1 MANTVYFDPAVGGT
15 GLTVTD
21 DGNPTTGLDND
32 GHRARFVPALSQVV
46 AVASHVVNTA
56 QDVNDDATTASTAA
70 ITATA
75 QAGIATNKAGE
86 AATSATNA
94 ANSATA
100 ASTSA
105 TNSANS
111 ATSAGNSATSA
122 AASASTA
129 TTKASEASVSATSAS
144 NSATSANNSAIVAGV
159 SATNAANSATAASNS
174 ATTAT
179 TQAGIATTKA
189 GEASASALAASNS
202 ATAASNSADQAEYW
216 AGQAGAAAT
225 GGVKVSGTD
234 TTVRPLSDK
243 IQFVG
248 GTSTITNQG
257 GDEVLLISVVGGGGG
272 CALLGDV
279 SAYVNQTKTYTVT
292 DYNSFSTYSVSASA
306 GTVSIAGDQITFS
319 APATSQSVVL
329 TVTKD
334 GLDFD
339 FAINVLPVGV
349 QTPTNVSPSNGA
361 TDQNGSVTLTASA
374 FDWLGVADTHA
385 SSDWQVSTDSGFT
398 SLVANVV
405 GDTVN
410 KTSYTVTGLST
421 SQTYYW
427 RVRYTGTNNVTSNWS
442 TPTTFA
448 TKANFGGLAGAQGGQ
463 GFGVGEYPHSLPS
476 WITAMS
482 GTSDP
487 ASANYGNYQGADGS
501 VMVFV
506 PKFFYRIGHTSSPRY
521 ATYGLNA
528 VDIVGVET
536 FANEAAANAAG
547 YALHRAFIDGG
558 SEKSGFFID
567 KYLASKNGT
576 TSCKSVKNGNPI
588 SLTTN
593 TGYNPSN
600 GMTGCTGILTDAV
613 VLARSRGAGTFNV
626 ASVFMYSAL
635 ALLSLAHAQAS
646 TSTTHCAWYDVTN
659 NFPKGCNTSLKDVN
673 DASVTFTSAGNSG
686 DANKPLTGSGNPF
699 AKTTHNGQSCGVADL
714 NGAMHQVMLGIT
726 NAGTSA
732 TDTAQVANGN
742 AYVLKRSVSLSSLT
756 GGWNGANDA
765 WGDAA
770 NLASKYDLVSGL
782 FPWSSAT
789 GWTCFGNGANQVF
802 SGAAS
807 GVSYSRT
814 ACGVL
819 DTVNGASESGTNQ
832 FGADSCYQYNRAN
845 LFPIGAG
852 NWGNAASA
860 GVFFRNLGYSRTNDY
875 LSAGFRV
882 SAYGL

>member
-1 MANTVYFDPAVGGT
+1 MASVTFTPDVGGS

-21 DGNPTTGLDND
+21 DANPATGLANN
-32 GHRARFVPALSQVV
+32 GHRARFVPALAQVV
-46 AVASHVVNTA
+46 AVAQHVVDTA
-56 QDVNDDATTASTAA
+56 EDVNVDKLAAQQAVIDAQGHASL
-70 ITATA
+70 
-75 QAGIATNKAGE
+75 
-86 AATSATNA
+86 
-94 ANSATA
+94 
-100 ASTSA
+100 ASD
-105 TNSANS
+105 
-111 ATSAGNSATSA
+111 
-122 AASASTA
+122 
-129 TTKASEASVSATSAS
+129 K
-144 NSATSANNSAIVAGV
+144 
-159 SATNAANSATAASNS
+159 
-174 ATTAT
+174 
-179 TQAGIATTKA
+179 AGIATTKA
-189 GEASASALAASNS
+189 GEAVASANNASNS
-202 ATAASNSADQAEYW
+202 AAAASDSADEAEYW
-216 AGQAGAAAT
+216 AGQAGATVT

-234 TTVRPLSDK
+234 TTAKPLSDK

-257 GDEVLLISVVGGGGG
+257 GDEVLLISVAGGG

-279 SAYVNQTKTYTVT
+279 SAYVNQTKTYTIT

-306 GTVSIAGDQITFS
+306 GTASIAGDQITFN
-319 APATSQSVVL
+319 APSTSQSVTL
-329 TVTKD
+329 IVTKD

-339 FAINVLPVGV
+339 FSINVLPSGV

-374 FDWLGVADTHA
+374 FSWLGVADTHA
-385 SSDWQVSTDSGFT
+385 SSDWQVATDSGFT
-398 SLVANVV
+398 SLVANVI

-410 KTSYTVTGLST
+410 KTIYTVTGLSA

-427 RVRYTGTNNVTSNWS
+427 RVRYTGTNNGTSDWS

-448 TKANFGGLAGAQGGQ
+448 TKANFSGLVGAQGGQ
-463 GFGVGEYPHSLPS
+463 GFGVGEYPSTLPS
-476 WITAMS
+476 GFSNMTGNA
-482 GTSDP
+482 DP
-487 ASANYGNYQGADGS
+487 ANENYGNYQYSDGS

-506 PKFFYRIGHTSSPRY
+506 PKFYYRIGHTSSPRY

-528 VDIVGVET
+528 VDIVGIET

-558 SEKSGFFID
+558 TEKSGFFID

-588 SLTTN
+588 SLTTS

-600 GMTGCTGILTDAV
+600 GMTGCTGILADAV

-659 NFPKGCNTSLKDVN
+659 NFPKGCNTSLKDTN
-673 DASVTFTSAGNSG
+673 DASVTFTSAGNSS

-714 NGAMHQVMLGIT
+714 NGAMWQVMLGLT
-726 NAGTSA
+726 SPGSSA

-770 NLASKYDLVSGL
+770 NLASEYDLVSGL
-782 FPWSSAT
+782 FPWGSAT
-789 GWTCFGNGANQVF
+789 GWTYFGDGANQVF

-814 ACGVL
+814 ACGVQ
-819 DTVNGASESGTNQ
+819 DTVDGASASGTNQ
-832 FGADSCYQYNRAN
+832 FGADGCYQYNCAN
-845 LFPIGAG
+845 LFPMAAG
-852 NWGNAASA
+852 NWSYATSA
-860 GVFFRNLGYSRTNDY
+860 GVFHRNWNYYRTSGSF
-875 LSAGFRV
+875 LAGFRV

>member
-1 MANTVYFDPAVGGT
+1 MPTTNLGRIGYVNKGNWAVGT
-15 GLTVTD
+15 YKR
-21 DGNPTTGLDND
+21 LDVVRHA
-32 GHRARFVPALSQVV
+32 GAMWSCRA
-46 AVASHVVNTA
+46 
-56 QDVNDDATTASTAA
+56 ATTTTQEPSP
-70 ITATA
+70 TATDWMLL
-75 QAGIATNKAGE
+75 
-86 AATSATNA
+86 
-94 ANSATA
+94 
-100 ASTSA
+100 
-105 TNSANS
+105 
-111 ATSAGNSATSA
+111 
-122 AASASTA
+122 
-129 TTKASEASVSATSAS
+129 VRD
-144 NSATSANNSAIVAGV
+144 GV
-159 SATNAANSATAASNS
+159 
-174 ATTAT
+174 
-179 TQAGIATTKA
+179 
-189 GEASASALAASNS
+189 E
-202 ATAASNSADQAEYW
+202 
-216 AGQAGAAAT
+216 
-225 GGVKVSGTD
+225 GT
-234 TTVRPLSDK
+234 
-243 IQFVG
+243 
-248 GTSTITNQG
+248 
-257 GDEVLLISVVGGGGG
+257 

-279 SAYVNQTKTYTVT
+279 SAYVNQTKTYTIT

-306 GTVSIAGDQITFS
+306 GTASITGDQITFN
-319 APATSQSVVL
+319 APSSSQSVTL

-339 FAINVLPVGV
+339 FAINVLPSGV

-374 FDWLGVADTHA
+374 FGWIGVADTHA
-385 SSDWQVSTDSGFT
+385 SSNWQVATDSGFT
-398 SLVANVV
+398 SLVANVI

-427 RVRYTGTNNVTSNWS
+427 RVRYTGTNNGTSGWS
-442 TPTTFA
+442 TPTTFV
-448 TKANFGGLAGAQGGQ
+448 TKSYFSGAIGTQGGQ
-463 GFGVGEYPHSLPS
+463 GFGVGVYPSTLPS
-476 WITAMS
+476 GFSNMT
-482 GTSDP
+482 GNTDP
-487 ASANYGNYQGADGS
+487 ANENYGNYQYSDGS

-528 VDIVGVET
+528 VDIVGIET

-558 SEKSGFFID
+558 TEKTGFFID

-600 GMTGCTGILTDAV
+600 GMTGCTGILADAV

-626 ASVFMYSAL
+626 ASMFMYSAL

-646 TSTTHCAWYDVTN
+646 TSTTHCAWYNATH
-659 NFPKGCNTSLKDVN
+659 NFPKGCNTALKDTN

-714 NGAMHQVMLGIT
+714 NGAMWQVMLGLT
-726 NAGTSA
+726 SPGSSA
-732 TDTAQVANGN
+732 TDTTQVADGN

-765 WGDAA
+765 WGDAS

-782 FPWSSAT
+782 FPWGSAT
-789 GWTCFGNGANQVF
+789 GVVYFGNGSNQVF

-807 GVSYSRT
+807 GVSYNRT
-814 ACGVL
+814 ACGIQ
-819 DTVNGASESGTNQ
+819 DTTNGASATGTNQ
-832 FGADSCYQYNRAN
+832 FGTDYCYQYNITN
-845 LFPIGAG
+845 LFPLGAG
-852 NWGNAASA
+852 IWFDATSA
-860 GVFFRNLGYSRTNDY
+860 GVFCRHWNYFRTYVNSY
-875 LSAGFRV
+875 AGFRV

>member
-32 GHRARFVPALSQVV
+32 GHRERLVPAFSNVVQV
-46 AVASHVVNTA
+46 AKFVVDTA
-56 QDVNDDATTASTAA
+56 QDVNDNKLAAQQAVTDAQAQVALAGNQVTLAA
-70 ITATA
+70 I
-75 QAGIATNKAGE
+75 
-86 AATSATNA
+86 
-94 ANSATA
+94 
-100 ASTSA
+100 
-105 TNSANS
+105 
-111 ATSAGNSATSA
+111 
-122 AASASTA
+122 
-129 TTKASEASVSATSAS
+129 
-144 NSATSANNSAIVAGV
+144 
-159 SATNAANSATAASNS
+159 
-174 ATTAT
+174 
-179 TQAGIATTKA
+179 QAGIATTKA

-202 ATAASNSADQAEYW
+202 ATAASNSADEAEYW
-216 AGQAGAAAT
+216 AEQAGSAVSGA
-225 GGVKVSGTD
+225 VKVSAND
-234 TTVRPLSDK
+234 TTAGTLDVK
-243 IQFVG
+243 FVAGNNVTLTVLNDG
-248 GTSTITNQG
+248 GNEQLEIKST
-257 GDEVLLISVVGGGGG
+257 GGGV
-272 CALLGDV
+272 ALSGDIDV
-279 SAYVNQTKTYTVT
+279 YVTQVKTYTIS
-292 DYNSFSTYSVSASA
+292 DYNAFSVYGVSVTA
-306 GTVSIAGDQITFS
+306 GTASIAEDEITFNAPSS
-319 APATSQSVVL
+319 AQSITL

-334 GLDFD
+334 GTDFD
-339 FAINVLPVGV
+339 FSINVLPSGV
-349 QTPTNVSPSNGA
+349 QTPTNVLPSNGA
-361 TDQNGSVTLTASA
+361 TGQIGSVTLTASA
-374 FDWLGVADTHA
+374 FSWLGVADTHA

-427 RVRYTGTNNVTSNWS
+427 RVRYTGVNNGTSNWS
-442 TPTTFA
+442 TPTTFV
-448 TKANFGGLAGAQGGQ
+448 TKENFGGLIGAQGGQ
-463 GFGVGEYPHSLPS
+463 GFGVGEYPHTLPS

-588 SLTTN
+588 SLTAN

-600 GMTGCTGILTDAV
+600 GMTGCTGILADAV

-646 TSTTHCAWYDVTN
+646 TSATHCAWYDATY
-659 NFPKGCNTSLKDVN
+659 NFPKGCNTALKDAN

-699 AKTTHNGQSCGVADL
+699 AKTTHNGQSCGVADV
-714 NGAMHQVMLGIT
+714 NGAVWQVMLGIT

-732 TDTAQVANGN
+732 TDTAQVTNGN

-765 WGDAA
+765 WGNAA

-782 FPWSSAT
+782 FPWGSAT
-789 GWTCFGNGANQVF
+789 GGTYFGNGANQVF

-814 ACGVL
+814 ACGVQ
-819 DTVNGASESGTNQ
+819 DTVNGASASGTNQ
-832 FGADSCYQYNRAN
+832 FGADGCSQYNRAN

-852 NWGNAASA
+852 GWDYAASA
-860 GVFFRNLGYSRTNDY
+860 GVFYRSWDGSRTNDY
-875 LSAGFRV
+875 NGAGFRV

>member
-1 MANTVYFDPAVGGT
+1 MANTAYFDPAVGGS

-32 GHRARFVPALSQVV
+32 GHRERFVPALAQVV
-46 AVASHVVNTA
+46 AVAQHVVDTA
-56 QDVNDDATTASTAA
+56 VDVNADA
-70 ITATA
+70 ATA
-75 QAGIATNKAGE
+75 QQAVIDAQGH
-86 AATSATNA
+86 
-94 ANSATA
+94 
-100 ASTSA
+100 ASF
-105 TNSANS
+105 
-111 ATSAGNSATSA
+111 
-122 AASASTA
+122 ASD
-129 TTKASEASVSATSAS
+129 K
-144 NSATSANNSAIVAGV
+144 
-159 SATNAANSATAASNS
+159 
-174 ATTAT
+174 
-179 TQAGIATTKA
+179 AGIATTKA
-189 GEASASALAASNS
+189 GEAAASALAASNS
-202 ATAASNSADQAEYW
+202 ATAASNSADEAEYW
-216 AGQAGAAAT
+216 AGQAGATVT

-234 TTVRPLSDK
+234 TTAKPLSDK

-248 GTSTITNQG
+248 GTSTILNQG
-257 GDEVLLISVVGGGGG
+257 GDEVLLISVAGGG

-279 SAYVNQTKTYTVT
+279 SAYVNQAKTYTIT

-306 GTVSIAGDQITFS
+306 GTASITGDQITFN
-319 APATSQSVVL
+319 APSSSQSVTL

-339 FAINVLPVGV
+339 FAIIVLPSGI

-374 FDWLGVADTHA
+374 FGWIGVADTHA
-385 SSDWQVSTDSGFT
+385 SSDWQVATDSGFT
-398 SLVANVV
+398 SLVANVI

-427 RVRYTGTNNVTSNWS
+427 RVRYTGTNNGASGWS
-442 TPTTFA
+442 TPTTFV
-448 TKANFGGLAGAQGGQ
+448 TKANFGGLVGTQGGQ
-463 GFGVGEYPHSLPS
+463 GFGVGVYPSTLPS
-476 WITAMS
+476 GFSNMT
-482 GTSDP
+482 GNTDP
-487 ASANYGNYQGADGS
+487 ANENYGNYQYSDGS

-506 PKFFYRIGHTSSPRY
+506 PKFFYRIGHASSPRY

-558 SEKSGFFID
+558 AEKSGFFID

-576 TSCKSVKNGNPI
+576 TSCKSVANGNPI
-588 SLTTN
+588 SLTANTN
-593 TGYNPSN
+593 YNPSN
-600 GMTGCTGILTDAV
+600 GMTGCTGILADAV

-646 TSTTHCAWYDVTN
+646 TSTTHCAWYNATH
-659 NFPKGCNTSLKDVN
+659 NFPKGCNTALKDTN

-686 DANKPLTGSGNPF
+686 DANNPLTGSGNPF
-699 AKTTHNGQSCGVADL
+699 AKTTHNGQSCGVTDL
-714 NGAMHQVMLGIT
+714 NGAIYQVMLGIT
-726 NAGTSA
+726 NAGSSA
-732 TDTAQVANGN
+732 TDTAQIANGN

-765 WGDAA
+765 WGDAT
-770 NLASKYDLVSGL
+770 NLATKYDLASGI
-782 FPWSSAT
+782 FPWGSAT
-789 GWTCFGNGANQVF
+789 GAVYFGNGSNQVF

-807 GVSYSRT
+807 GVSYNRT
-814 ACGVL
+814 ACCIQ
-819 DTVNGASESGTNQ
+819 DTTNGTSASGTNQ
-832 FGADSCYQYNRAN
+832 FGTDYCYQYNIAN
-845 LFPIGAG
+845 LLPLGAG
-852 NWGNAASA
+852 NWSNATNA
-860 GVFFRNLGYSRTNDY
+860 GVFFRNLFYYRTYDLY
-875 LSAGFRV
+875 YVGFRV

>member
-1 MANTVYFDPAVGGT
+1 MTNTAYFDPAVGGT

-32 GHRARFVPALSQVV
+32 GHRERLVPAFSNVVQV
-46 AVASHVVNTA
+46 AKFVVDTA
-56 QDVNDDATTASTAA
+56 QDVNDDATTVSTAA
-70 ITATA
+70 ITAA
-75 QAGIATNKAGE
+75 
-86 AATSATNA
+86 
-94 ANSATA
+94 
-100 ASTSA
+100 
-105 TNSANS
+105 
-111 ATSAGNSATSA
+111 
-122 AASASTA
+122 
-129 TTKASEASVSATSAS
+129 
-144 NSATSANNSAIVAGV
+144 
-159 SATNAANSATAASNS
+159 
-174 ATTAT
+174 

-202 ATAASNSADQAEYW
+202 ATAASNSADEAEYW
-216 AGQAGAAAT
+216 AGQAGSSVSGA
-225 GGVKVSGTD
+225 VKVSAND
-234 TTVRPLSDK
+234 TTAGTLDVK
-243 IQFVG
+243 FVAGNNVTLTVLNDG
-248 GTSTITNQG
+248 GNEQLEIKST
-257 GDEVLLISVVGGGGG
+257 GGGV
-272 CALLGDV
+272 ALSGDTDV
-279 SAYVNQTKTYTVT
+279 YVTQVKTYTIS
-292 DYNSFSTYSVSASA
+292 DYNAFSVYGVSVTA
-306 GTVSIAGDQITFS
+306 GTASIAEDEITFNAPSS
-319 APATSQSVVL
+319 AQSITL

-334 GLDFD
+334 DTDFD
-339 FAINVLPVGV
+339 FTIDVQPAGV
-349 QTPTNVSPSNGA
+349 QAPSNLSPSNGA
-361 TDQNGSVTLTASA
+361 TGQNGSVTLTASA
-374 FDWLGVADTHA
+374 FSWLGVADTHA

-427 RVRYTGTNNVTSNWS
+427 RVRYTGVNNGTSNWS
-442 TPTTFA
+442 TPTTFV
-448 TKANFGGLAGAQGGQ
+448 TKENFGGLIGTQGGQ
-463 GFGVGEYPHSLPS
+463 GFGVGVYPSALPS
-476 WITAMS
+476 GFSNMT
-482 GTSDP
+482 GNTDP
-487 ASANYGNYQGADGS
+487 ASANYGNYQYSDGS

-588 SLTTN
+588 SLTTG

-600 GMTGCTGILTDAV
+600 GMTGCTGILADAV

-646 TSTTHCAWYDVTN
+646 TSTTHCAWYDATN
-659 NFPKGCNTSLKDVN
+659 NFPKGCNTSLKDTN
-673 DASVTFTSAGNSG
+673 DASVTFTSAGVSG
-686 DANKPLTGSGNPF
+686 DSKPLTGSGNPF
-699 AKTTHNGQSCGVADL
+699 AKTTHNGQACGVADV
-714 NGAMHQVMLGIT
+714 NGAMWQVMLGLT
-726 NAGTSA
+726 SPGSSA
-732 TDTAQVANGN
+732 TDAAQVANGN

-765 WGDAA
+765 WGDAT
-770 NLASKYDLVSGL
+770 NLANKYDLVSGL
-782 FPWSSAT
+782 FPWGSAT
-789 GWTCFGNGANQVF
+789 GWVYFGSGSNQVF

-814 ACGVL
+814 ACGVQ
-819 DTVNGASESGTNQ
+819 DTVNGESASGTNQ
-832 FGADSCYQYNRAN
+832 FGADGCYQYNHAN
-845 LFPIGAG
+845 LFPMAAG
-852 NWGNAASA
+852 HWGYAAGA
-860 GVFFRNLGYSRTNDY
+860 GVFCRYWGSCRSSDNSG
-875 LSAGFRV
+875 AGFRV

>member
-21 DGNPTTGLDND
+21 DGNPITGLDND
-32 GHRARFVPALSQVV
+32 GHRERLVPAFSNVV
-46 AVASHVVNTA
+46 LVAQHVVDTA
-56 QDVNDDATTASTAA
+56 EDVNTDAATAS
-70 ITATA
+70 
-75 QAGIATNKAGE
+75 
-86 AATSATNA
+86 SA
-94 ANSATA
+94 
-100 ASTSA
+100 
-105 TNSANS
+105 
-111 ATSAGNSATSA
+111 
-122 AASASTA
+122 
-129 TTKASEASVSATSAS
+129 V
-144 NSATSANNSAIVAGV
+144 I
-159 SATNAANSATAASNS
+159 
-174 ATTAT
+174 TAT

-189 GEASASALAASNS
+189 GEAAASALSASNS
-202 ATAASNSADQAEYW
+202 AIAASNSADEAEYW
-216 AGQAGAAAT
+216 AGQAGATVT

-234 TTVRPLSDK
+234 TTAKPLSDK

-248 GTSTITNQG
+248 GTSTILNQG
-257 GDEVLLISVVGGGGG
+257 GDEVLLISVAGGG

-279 SAYVNQTKTYTVT
+279 LAYVNQTKTYTIT

-306 GTVSIAGDQITFS
+306 GTGSIAGDQITFN
-319 APATSQSVVL
+319 APSSSQSVTL

-339 FAINVLPVGV
+339 FSINVLPFGV

-361 TDQNGSVTLTASA
+361 TGQNGSVTLTASA
-374 FDWLGVADTHA
+374 FGWLGVADTHA
-385 SSDWQVSTDSGFT
+385 SSDWQVATDSGFT
-398 SLVANVV
+398 SLVANVI

-427 RVRYTGTNNVTSNWS
+427 RVRYAGTNNGTSDWS
-442 TPTTFA
+442 TPTTFV
-448 TKANFGGLAGAQGGQ
+448 TKANFSGEIGTQGGQ
-463 GFGVGEYPHSLPS
+463 GFGVGVYPSTLPS
-476 WITAMS
+476 GFSNMT
-482 GTSDP
+482 GNTDP
-487 ASANYGNYQGADGS
+487 ANENYGNYQYSDGS

-528 VDIVGVET
+528 VDIVGIET

-558 SEKSGFFID
+558 VEKSGFFID

-588 SLTTN
+588 SLTAN
-593 TGYNPSN
+593 NNYNPSN
-600 GMTGCTGILTDAV
+600 GMTGCTGILADAV

-646 TSTTHCAWYDVTN
+646 TSTTHCAWYNATH
-659 NFPKGCNTSLKDVN
+659 NFPKGCNTALKDTN

-714 NGAMHQVMLGIT
+714 NGAMWQAMLGIT

-765 WGDAA
+765 WGDAS

-782 FPWSSAT
+782 FPWGSAT
-789 GWTCFGNGANQVF
+789 GVVYFGNESNQVF
-802 SGAAS
+802 SGATS

-814 ACGVL
+814 ACGIQ
-819 DTVNGASESGTNQ
+819 DTTNGTSASGTNQ
-832 FGADSCYQYNRAN
+832 FGTDYCSQYNIAN
-845 LFPIGAG
+845 LFPLGAG
-852 NWGNAASA
+852 YWSNAADA
-860 GVFFRNLGYSRTNDY
+860 GVFFRFWSNYRSNVN
-875 LSAGFRV
+875 SSSGFRV

>member
-1 MANTVYFDPAVGGT
+1 MASVTFPPEVGGN
-15 GLTVTD
+15 GSTVTD
-21 DGNPTTGLDND
+21 DANPTTGLANG
-32 GHRARFVPALSQVV
+32 GHRARFVPALAQVV
-46 AVASHVVNTA
+46 AVAQHVVDTA
-56 QDVNDDATTASTAA
+56 KDVAAVAPLLQPAIDAAAMATAA
-70 ITATA
+70 
-75 QAGIATNKAGE
+75 
-86 AATSATNA
+86 
-94 ANSATA
+94 ATA
-100 ASTSA
+100 ASD
-105 TNSANS
+105 
-111 ATSAGNSATSA
+111 
-122 AASASTA
+122 
-129 TTKASEASVSATSAS
+129 
-144 NSATSANNSAIVAGV
+144 
-159 SATNAANSATAASNS
+159 
-174 ATTAT
+174 
-179 TQAGIATTKA
+179 
-189 GEASASALAASNS
+189 
-202 ATAASNSADQAEYW
+202 SADEAEYW
-216 AGQAGAAAT
+216 AGQAGATVT

-234 TTVRPLSDK
+234 TIARPLSDK

-257 GDEVLLISVVGGGGG
+257 GDEVLLISVAGGG
-272 CALLGDV
+272 CALLGEV
-279 SAYVNQTKTYTVT
+279 LAYVSETKTYVIT
-292 DYNSFSTYSVSASA
+292 DYNSFSTYSVSASE

-339 FAINVLPVGV
+339 FAINVLPFGV

-361 TDQNGSVTLTASA
+361 TGQNGSVTLTASA
-374 FDWLGVADTHA
+374 FSWLGVADTHA

-427 RVRYTGTNNVTSNWS
+427 RVRYTGVNNGTSNWS
-442 TPTTFA
+442 TPTTFV
-448 TKANFGGLAGAQGGQ
+448 TKENFGGLIGTQGGQ
-463 GFGVGEYPHSLPS
+463 GFGVGVYLSALPS
-476 WITAMS
+476 GFSNMT
-482 GTSDP
+482 GNTDP
-487 ASANYGNYQGADGS
+487 ANANYGNYQYSDGS

-506 PKFFYRIGHTSSPRY
+506 PKFFYRIGHASSPRY

-528 VDIVGVET
+528 VDIVGIET

-558 SEKSGFFID
+558 TEKSGFFID

-576 TSCKSVKNGNPI
+576 TSCKSVANGNPI

-593 TGYNPSN
+593 ASYNPSN
-600 GMTGCTGILTDAV
+600 GMTGCTGILADAV

-646 TSTTHCAWYDVTN
+646 TSTTHCAWYDATN

-673 DASVTFTSAGNSG
+673 DASVTFTSAGVSG
-686 DANKPLTGSGNPF
+686 DGKPLTGSGNPF
-699 AKTTHNGQSCGVADL
+699 AKTTHNGQACGVADL
-714 NGAMHQVMLGIT
+714 NGAMWQVMLGLT
-726 NAGTSA
+726 SPGSSA
-732 TDTAQVANGN
+732 TDTALIANGN

-782 FPWSSAT
+782 FPWGSAT
-789 GWTCFGNGANQVF
+789 GLTYFGNGANQVF

-814 ACGVL
+814 ACGVQ
-819 DTVNGASESGTNQ
+819 DTVNGASASGTNQ
-832 FGADSCYQYNRAN
+832 FGADGCYQYNRAN

-852 NWGNAASA
+852 GWINAAVA
-860 GVFFRNLGYSRTNDY
+860 GVFYRDWSVY
-875 LSAGFRV
+875 LANGSYYAGFRV

>member
-1 MANTVYFDPAVGGT
+1 MANTVYFDPAVGGS

-32 GHRARFVPALSQVV
+32 GHRERLVPALAQVV
-46 AVASHVVNTA
+46 AVAQHVVDTA
-56 QDVNDDATTASTAA
+56 EDVAAVAPLLQPAIDAAA
-70 ITATA
+70 TATA
-75 QAGIATNKAGE
+75 
-86 AATSATNA
+86 AA
-94 ANSATA
+94 
-100 ASTSA
+100 
-105 TNSANS
+105 
-111 ATSAGNSATSA
+111 A
-122 AASASTA
+122 AASD
-129 TTKASEASVSATSAS
+129 
-144 NSATSANNSAIVAGV
+144 
-159 SATNAANSATAASNS
+159 
-174 ATTAT
+174 
-179 TQAGIATTKA
+179 
-189 GEASASALAASNS
+189 
-202 ATAASNSADQAEYW
+202 SADEAEYW
-216 AGQAGAAAT
+216 AGRAGATVT

-234 TTVRPLSDK
+234 TTAKPLSDK

-257 GDEVLLISVVGGGGG
+257 GDEVLLISVAGG

-279 SAYVNQTKTYTVT
+279 SAYVNQTKTYSIT

-306 GTVSIAGDQITFS
+306 GTASIAGDQITFN
-319 APATSQSVVL
+319 APSTSQSVTL
-329 TVTKD
+329 IVTKD

-339 FAINVLPVGV
+339 FAINVLPSGV
-349 QTPTNVSPSNGA
+349 QTPMNVSPPNGA

-374 FDWLGVADTHA
+374 FSWIGVADTHA
-385 SSDWQVSTDSGFT
+385 SSDWQVATDSGFT
-398 SLVANVV
+398 SLVASVI

-410 KTSYTVTGLST
+410 KTSYTVMGLST

-427 RVRYTGTNNVTSNWS
+427 RVRYTGTNDGTSDWS
-442 TPTTFA
+442 TPTTFV
-448 TKANFGGLAGAQGGQ
+448 TKANFGGLVGTQGGQ
-463 GFGVGEYPHSLPS
+463 GFGVGVYPSTLPS
-476 WITAMS
+476 GFSNMTGNA
-482 GTSDP
+482 DP
-487 ASANYGNYQGADGS
+487 ANENYGNYQYSDGS

-528 VDIVGVET
+528 IDVVGVET
-536 FANEAAANAAG
+536 FADEAAANAAG

-558 SEKSGFFID
+558 AEKSGFFID

-576 TSCKSVKNGNPI
+576 TSCKSVANGNPI
-588 SLTTN
+588 SLTTDASF
-593 TGYNPSN
+593 NPSN
-600 GMTGCTGILTDAV
+600 GMTGCTGILADAV

-646 TSTTHCAWYDVTN
+646 TSTTHCAWYDATN
-659 NFPKGCNTSLKDVN
+659 NFPKGCNTSLKDTN

-686 DANKPLTGSGNPF
+686 DPNKPLTGSGNPF

-714 NGAMHQVMLGIT
+714 NGSMQQVMLGLT
-726 NAGTSA
+726 SPGSSA
-732 TDTAQVANGN
+732 TEAAQVTNGN

-782 FPWSSAT
+782 FPWGSAT
-789 GWTCFGNGANQVF
+789 GWTYFGNGANQVF

-814 ACGVL
+814 ACGVQ
-819 DTVNGASESGTNQ
+819 DTVNGASASGTNQ
-832 FGADSCYQYNRAN
+832 FGADGCHQYNIAN
-845 LFPIGAG
+845 LFPFGAG
-852 NWGNAASA
+852 GWSKAADA
-860 GVFFRNLGYSRTNDY
+860 GVFCRSWGIYRKNENNYG
-875 LSAGFRV
+875 GFRV

>member
-1 MANTVYFDPAVGGT
+1 MASVTFPPEVGGS

-21 DGNPTTGLDND
+21 DANPTTGLANN
-32 GHRARFVPALSQVV
+32 GHRKRFVPALSQVV
-46 AVASHVVNTA
+46 AVAAYTVDKA
-56 QDVNDDATTASTAA
+56 QDVADTVPLLESAIAAGASA
-70 ITATA
+70 
-75 QAGIATNKAGE
+75 E
-86 AATSATNA
+86 ASALSA
-94 ANSATA
+94 ANSA
-100 ASTSA
+100 SSA
-105 TNSANS
+105 EQDAQ
-111 ATSAGNSATSA
+111 AVADALA
-122 AASASTA
+122 AASSGPVISINGQGGVITL
-129 TTKASEASVSATSAS
+129 KSVGGQSLLGTGD
-144 NSATSANNSAIVAGV
+144 IDVDAGV
-159 SATNAANSATAASNS
+159 SVFGDTSAYVS
-174 ATTAT
+174 
-179 TQAGIATTKA
+179 Q
-189 GEASASALAASNS
+189 
-202 ATAASNSADQAEYW
+202 
-216 AGQAGAAAT
+216 
-225 GGVKVSGTD
+225 VKTY
-234 TTVRPLSDK
+234 
-243 IQFVG
+243 
-248 GTSTITNQG
+248 TITN
-257 GDEVLLISVVGGGGG
+257 
-272 CALLGDV
+272 
-279 SAYVNQTKTYTVT
+279 
-292 DYNSFSTYSVSASA
+292 YNSFSTYSVSASS
-306 GTVSIAGDQITFS
+306 GSVSIVGDSITFT
-319 APATSQSVVL
+319 APSVAGSVTL

-334 GLDFD
+334 SRPNE
-339 FAINVLPVGV
+339 FALTVLAEGV
-349 QTPTNVSPSNGA
+349 QTPVNQSPTNNA
-361 TDQNGSVTLTASA
+361 IDQNGTVTLTASA
-374 FDWLGVADTHA
+374 FGWFGLSDTHLN
-385 SSDWQVSTDSGFT
+385 SDWQVAIDAAFNTIIAS
-398 SLVANVV
+398 SLA
-405 GDTVN
+405 DTVN
-410 KTSYTVTGLST
+410 KTSWTVSGLPV
-421 SQTYYW
+421 SQTCYW
-427 RVRYTGTNNVTSNWS
+427 RVLYRGRNNGVSEWS
-442 TPTTFA
+442 APFSFTTRSTFA
-448 TKANFGGLAGAQGGQ
+448 GLIGTQGGQ

-528 VDIVGVET
+528 IDVVGVET
-536 FANEAAANAAG
+536 FADEAAANAAG

-558 SEKSGFFID
+558 TEKSGFFID

-600 GMTGCTGILTDAV
+600 GMTGCTGILADAV

-659 NFPKGCNTSLKDVN
+659 NFPKGCNTSLKDIN

-714 NGAMHQVMLGIT
+714 NGAIHQVMLGIT

-782 FPWSSAT
+782 FPWGSAT
-789 GWTCFGNGANQVF
+789 EWTYFGNGANQVF

-814 ACGVL
+814 ACGVQ
-819 DTVNGASESGTNQ
+819 DTVNGASASGTNQ
-832 FGADSCYQYNRAN
+832 FGADGCHQYNRAN
-845 LFPIGAG
+845 LFPLGAG
-852 NWGNAASA
+852 YWVSAANT
-860 GVFFRNLGYSRTNDY
+860 GVFYRSWGISRTDGNN
-875 LSAGFRV
+875 SAGFRV

>member
-15 GLTVTD
+15 GLIVTD
-21 DGNPTTGLDND
+21 DGNPITGLDND
-32 GHRARFVPALSQVV
+32 GHRERLVPAFSNVV
-46 AVASHVVNTA
+46 LVAQHVVDTA
-56 QDVNDDATTASTAA
+56 EDVNVDKLAAQQAVVDAQGHASL
-70 ITATA
+70 
-75 QAGIATNKAGE
+75 
-86 AATSATNA
+86 
-94 ANSATA
+94 AND
-100 ASTSA
+100 
-105 TNSANS
+105 
-111 ATSAGNSATSA
+111 
-122 AASASTA
+122 
-129 TTKASEASVSATSAS
+129 K
-144 NSATSANNSAIVAGV
+144 
-159 SATNAANSATAASNS
+159 
-174 ATTAT
+174 
-179 TQAGIATTKA
+179 AGIATTKA
-189 GEASASALAASNS
+189 GEAAASALAASNS
-202 ATAASNSADQAEYW
+202 ATAASNSADEAEYW
-216 AGQAGAAAT
+216 AGQAGAAVT

-234 TTVRPLSDK
+234 TTAKPLYDK

-248 GTSTITNQG
+248 GTPTILNQG
-257 GDEVLLISVVGGGGG
+257 GDEVLLISVAGGG

-279 SAYVNQTKTYTVT
+279 SAYVNQTKTYTIT

-306 GTVSIAGDQITFS
+306 GTVSITGDQITFN
-319 APATSQSVVL
+319 APSSSQSVTL

-339 FAINVLPVGV
+339 FAINVLPYGI

-374 FDWLGVADTHA
+374 FGWLGVANTHA
-385 SSDWQVSTDSGFT
+385 SSDWQVATDSGFT
-398 SLVANVV
+398 SLVANVI

-427 RVRYTGTNNVTSNWS
+427 RVRYTGTNNGTSNWS
-442 TPTTFA
+442 TPTTFV
-448 TKANFGGLAGAQGGQ
+448 TKANFGGLGGTQGGQ
-463 GFGVGEYPHSLPS
+463 GFGVGVYPSTLPS
-476 WITAMS
+476 GFSNMT
-482 GTSDP
+482 GNTDP
-487 ASANYGNYQGADGS
+487 ANENYGNYQYSDGS

-528 VDIVGVET
+528 VDIVGVGT

-588 SLTTN
+588 SLTAN
-593 TGYNPSN
+593 TGYNPSD
-600 GMTGCTGILTDAV
+600 GMTGCTGILADAV
-613 VLARSRGAGTFNV
+613 VLARSRGASTFNV

-659 NFPKGCNTSLKDVN
+659 NFPKGCNTSLKDTN

-686 DANKPLTGSGNPF
+686 DASKPLTGSGNPF

-714 NGAMHQVMLGIT
+714 NGAMWQVMLGIT

-732 TDTAQVANGN
+732 TDTVQIANGN

-770 NLASKYDLVSGL
+770 NLASKYDLVSGI
-782 FPWSSAT
+782 FPWGSAT
-789 GWTCFGNGANQVF
+789 GWTYFGNGSNQVF
-802 SGAAS
+802 SGATS

-814 ACGVL
+814 ACGIQ
-819 DTVNGASESGTNQ
+819 DTTNGASATGTNQ
-832 FGADSCYQYNRAN
+832 FGADGCFQYNRAN
-845 LFPIGAG
+845 LFPLGAG
-852 NWGNAASA
+852 HWYNATDA
-860 GVFFRNLGYSRTNDY
+860 GVFYRGWSIYWSND
-875 LSAGFRV
+875 SNVAGFRV